1 MRKFYW
7 LLWLIISSGTF
18 GAIRKSYATL
28 LIFANFVKQ
37 FLFKDL
43 PILIAHILHSNC
55 LSYDYRKQVT
65 KYLPKGLLTINIS
78 TCSTASFVV
87 IQLFLLLYG
96 VINISITAKQEP
108 SEVNWPNFFFFCSLQ
123 KKWKD
128 LLFHTSALQ
137 SFGVKG

>member
-1 MRKFYW
+1 MYISSFECLISFSFNLAKNSEI
-7 LLWLIISSGTF
+7 LLITLIIISSGTF
-18 GAIRKSYATL
+18 RAIRKSYATL

-78 TCSTASFVV
+78 ACSTTSFVV
-87 IQLFLLLYG
+87 I
-96 VINISITAKQEP
+96 
-108 SEVNWPNFFFFCSLQ
+108 
-123 KKWKD
+123 
-128 LLFHTSALQ
+128 
-137 SFGVKG
+137 